1 MFAPQDASQHIL
13 PLMELVGEAVLA
25 YLRSGRPMTDA
36 REIFQRTRAPYRK
49 LDKLYSVVR
58 RRLRDAARPCSSCST
73 SDPGQSA
80 HADRLAGR
88 FASGGMSSSLPR
100 SGPRI
105 RSADVA

>member
-58 RRLRDAARPCSSCST
+58 RRLR
-73 SDPGQSA
+73 
-80 HADRLAGR
+80 
-88 FASGGMSSSLPR
+88 
-100 SGPRI
+100 
-105 RSADVA
+105 